1 MNRVFYNDWVNSRV
15 KQVLNVLGKD
25 WFAGKSVLEL
35 GACYGDVGMEL
46 VRYGADVLFTDA
58 RPDNLSIIPSKHSF
72 DDYTPAILTLDQNY
86 YYNLNRKFDLVLHF
100 GTLYHIENWKQDL
113 KCAMDHTSLMFLE
126 TMVNPVTGSP
136 DGWQEGD
143 GSKINS
149 VNKIQPTF
157 TQESVERVLEE
168 LGCKYLRLTSRE
180 LNTEW
185 SWLDNHSLIRHV
197 YDWKPDNKD
206 IYYDES
212 LKLYQTVH
220 FRRMWLVIK

>member
-86 YYNLNRKFDLVLHF
+86 YYNLN
-100 GTLYHIENWKQDL
+100 
-113 KCAMDHTSLMFLE
+113 
-126 TMVNPVTGSP
+126 
-136 DGWQEGD
+136 
-143 GSKINS
+143 
-149 VNKIQPTF
+149 
-157 TQESVERVLEE
+157 
-168 LGCKYLRLTSRE
+168 KYLKTV
-180 LNTEW
+180 LN
-185 SWLDNHSLIRHV
+185 N
-197 YDWKPDNKD
+197 
-206 IYYDES
+206 
-212 LKLYQTVH
+212 
-220 FRRMWLVIK
+220 